1 MKYLVDTNFDLAKKL
16 SSQFMIGEPVNDI
29 QSIIGKVDAA
39 IIALPH
45 KLHHPI
51 TVELLDQG
59 LHVLVEKPMA
69 LTLDGANEMIK
80 MASRNKKILAIGH
93 FWRYQPEFK
102 LVKRV
107 IDEEWLGKVVSFEG
121 EEGIIFSSPIASPA
135 MFVKE
140 MGGGGALADM
150 GPHMLDILVWWF
162 GDYRDVEYWDD
173 ECGGVDANCKMNLV
187 FRNGITGKAKF
198 SRMRTLKNQIKIVF
212 ENGVLEVPISY
223 DGKAKMLI
231 NDSDITVHLHS
242 TIKTS
247 KREANWPNFMKMELE
262 NFARSVMGKEKY
274 EIDAQEAS
282 ISVRLIEECY
292 ANRNYYKPY

>member
-1 MKYLVDTNFDLAKKL
+1 MVDTNYNLAKKL
-16 SSQFMIGEPVNDI
+16 SSQFSIGEPVSDI
-29 QSIIGKVDAA
+29 QSVLGKVDAV
-39 IIALPH
+39 IVALPH

-51 TVELLDQG
+51 TVELLNQG

-69 LTLDGANEMIK
+69 LTIAGANEMMEI
-80 MASRNKKILAIGH
+80 ASRNDKLLAIGH

-107 IDEEWLGKVVSFEG
+107 IDEKWLGKVVSFEG

-150 GPHMLDILVWWF
+150 GPHMLDILIWWF
-162 GDYRDVEYWDD
+162 GDYRTVEYWDD
-173 ECGGVDANCKMNLV
+173 ACGGVDANCKMNLV
-187 FRNGITGKAKF
+187 FKNGVAGKAQF

-212 ENGVLEVPISY
+212 ENGILEVPISY
-223 DGKAKMLI
+223 SGKAKMLL
-231 NDSDITVHLHS
+231 NHSDIAVNLHS

-247 KREANWPNFMKMELE
+247 QIKANWPNFMKMELR
-262 NFARSVMGKEKY
+262 NFANSVMGKEKY
-274 EIDAQEAS
+274 EVDAQEAS

-292 ANRNYYKPY
+292 ANRNFYQPY